1 MPLLEK
7 TESFVECQGRSMR
20 STGWMEHSS
29 THWIWG
35 FSRSKSPVMADISTL
50 EQPFVQP
57 LADAEMTLTSH
68 AQMLLNFMSACEW
81 KLIYYDIQNHVKV
94 ITLSFFL
101 WKLAFTVFDTSLEAL
116 SQPTSVSRTCC
127 TCLLLSSRFQQTQS
141 LLCFACRCNCQT

>member
-1 MPLLEK
+1 MSLLEK
-7 TESFVECQGRSMR
+7 TESFGPSACEALNGTQFDSLDLRFLPVEISCDGRYQHL
-20 STGWMEHSS
+20 G
-29 THWIWG
+29 
-35 FSRSKSPVMADISTL
+35 V
-50 EQPFVQP
+50 QPFVQP

-81 KLIYYDIQNHVKV
+81 KLIYYDIQKHVKV